1 MGYRILTPV
10 FLTAALL
17 CAGISAARAHA
28 FLDRASP
35 AVGSTV
41 HAPPGEVRLQFTE
54 ELEATFS
61 TAHVEDAAGA
71 TVSAAD
77 AHVDDTARNVLIVP
91 LNPLCAGRYNVVWRV
106 LSVDT
111 HVTNGEFRF
120 TVAP

>member
-1 MGYRILTPV
+1 MSHRALSSLVLAG
-10 FLTAALL
+10 ALL
-17 CAGISAARAHA
+17 CASADSALAHA

-41 HAPPGEVRLQFTE
+41 HTVPIEVRLQYTE
-54 ELEATFS
+54 ELEPAYS

-71 TVSAAD
+71 TVSTAD
-77 AHVDDTARNVLIVP
+77 ARVDERAKSVLIVP
-91 LNPLCAGRYNVVWRV
+91 LGPLKPGRYKVIWKV